1 MSQRKFY
8 SKWFKDFNVKLGIL
22 SLLEGKVDNMLEW
35 IDVEKNFQNRTPGVK
50 TLRPTLDKQDRMKLK
65 CFYVTKKIK
74 EEKAYK
80 MGGVTSYI
88 SGRWLVSVIHK
99 KPKHQENK
107 QSS

>member
-80 MGGVTSYI
+80 MGGGNELCIWKMDSLCNIQKT
-88 SGRWLVSVIHK
+88 
-99 KPKHQENK
+99 
-107 QSS
+107 